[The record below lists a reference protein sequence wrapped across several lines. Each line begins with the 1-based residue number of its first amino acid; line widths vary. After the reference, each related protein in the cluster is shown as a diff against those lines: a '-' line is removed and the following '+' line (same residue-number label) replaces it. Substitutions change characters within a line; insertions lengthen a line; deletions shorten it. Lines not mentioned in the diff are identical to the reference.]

1 LTSLRKMSFGVV
13 LLSTDRPAALS
24 IALATLSSKTCQN

>member
-13 LLSTDRPAALS
+13 LSTDRPAALS